1 MFVGLVGHILLGH
14 PTSQQFNKRERGH
27 VHEPKSTSNRSLG
40 HDRARQVWQARTA
53 LQPTPQETHFR
64 VVQEFRKEKAKDNI
78 EPTEAYVACMSGL
91 NR

>member
-1 MFVGLVGHILLGH
+1 MNLNPLATAALVMIGI
-14 PTSQQFNKRERGH
+14 
-27 VHEPKSTSNRSLG
+27 
-40 HDRARQVWQARTA
+40 AQVWQASTA

-64 VVQEFRKEKAKDNI
+64 VVQAFCKEKAKDTI